1 MTENLTTSTGV
12 RVISRDAW
20 GPDLGLV
27 DGGTWREIVG
37 ARTGGTCRGL
47 HAVELAPHATTVLLQ
62 HPGEA
67 VYYVSAGAGTVV
79 EQLATRTERNAVTE
93 GSMLHVRA
101 GATYLFESTVG
112 MTLLGGPSP
121 VDPDLGATPD
131 DSPEQPGV
139 RIYHRD
145 EPGLQV
151 PFISRDAR
159 LVVWLGE
166 GAVTANMNYVVLEP
180 GERNKEHVHAVSED
194 TIHILEGRGTAEN
207 ITTGEKLAFGPG
219 DTIHI
224 EIGFWHAV
232 AADQGERVVSVGG
245 PCPADVNMLR
255 AAGVDVDAITRD
267 LELTDVPGME

>member
-12 RVISRDAW
+12 RVITRDDW
-20 GPDLGLV
+20 GDDLGLV
-27 DGGTWREIVG
+27 DGGSWREIVG
-37 ARTGGTCRGL
+37 VSTGGSRRGL
-47 HAVELAPHATTVLLQ
+47 SVVELAPEGTTVLLQ

-67 VYYVSAGAGTVV
+67 VYYVSAGAGHVV
-79 EQLATRTERNAVTE
+79 EYVTGLAERHPLSE
-93 GSMLHVRA
+93 GSMLHIRA
-101 GATYLFESTVG
+101 GATYLFDSTVG

-121 VDPDLGATPD
+121 VDPDLGTP
-131 DSPEQPGV
+131 PQAVPTQPGV
-139 RIYHRD
+139 RLYHRD
-145 EPGLQV
+145 EPGLLV

-194 TIHILEGRGTAEN
+194 TIHILAGHGTAEN
-207 ITTGEKLAFGPG
+207 VTSGERLPFGPG

-224 EIGFWHAV
+224 EIGVWHAV

>member
-1 MTENLTTSTGV
+1 MTENLTTSEGV

-20 GPDLGLV
+20 GPDLGHV
-27 DGGTWREIVG
+27 DGGAWREIVG
-37 ARTGGTCRGL
+37 ARTGGTCRSL
-47 HAVELAPHATTVLLQ
+47 YAVELGASATTVLLQ

-67 VYYVSAGAGTVV
+67 VYYVCAGRGEVV
-79 EQLATRTERNAVTE
+79 EHRASRVDRRALTE
-93 GSMLHVRA
+93 GSMVHVRP
-101 GATYLFESTVG
+101 GATYRFESAAG

-121 VDPDLGATPD
+121 VDPDLGADPGPAR
-131 DSPEQPGV
+131 SEEGV
-139 RIYHRD
+139 RTYHRD
-145 EPGLQV
+145 EPGLLV

-180 GERNKEHVHAVSED
+180 GERNTEHVHAVSED
-194 TIHILEGRGTAEN
+194 TIHILEGHGTAEN
-207 ITTGEKLAFGPG
+207 VTTGERLAFGPG

-232 AADQGERVVSVGG
+232 AADRGERVVSIGG

-267 LELTDVPGME
+267 LADVPGLD